1 MIRVLLVDDH
11 PVYRDGVRLN
21 LEGWE
26 EVEVIGEAGDGD
38 AAIEAAARLRPNVIL
53 MDVQMPGRSGVEAT
67 REIVARDPGVAI
79 VVLTMFEDD
88 ELVAA
93 AMRAGARG
101 YLLKDAGRE
110 ELRRAVAAAASGQ
123 AIFSASVAHRLTS
136 LVGASPAP
144 PPFPE
149 LTPRERDVLELMA
162 QGRLNADIAQ
172 RLGLSEKT
180 VRNQVS
186 VIFSKLAVLGRPE
199 AIVKARE
206 AGMGGERPR
215 P

>member
-21 LEGWE
+21 LDGWDG
-26 EVEVIGEAGDGD
+26 VEVVGEADDGD
-38 AAIEAAARLRPNVIL
+38 AAVEAAARLRPHVIL
-53 MDVQMPGRSGVEAT
+53 MDLQMPRRSGVEAT
-67 REIVARDPGVAI
+67 RAIVARDPRVAV

-93 AMRAGARG
+93 AVRAGARG

-110 ELRRAVAAAASGQ
+110 ELRRAIEAAAGGQ
-123 AIFSASVAHRLTS
+123 AIFGGSVAHRLTS
-136 LVGASPAP
+136 LVGTQPAP

-149 LTPRERDVLELMA
+149 LTPRERDVLELLA
-162 QGRLNADIAQ
+162 QGLPNGQIAH
-172 RLGLSEKT
+172 RLGLREKT

-186 VIFSKLAVLGRPE
+186 VIFSKLEVLGRSE

-206 AGMGGERPR
+206 AGMGGERPTG
-215 P
+215 

>member
-38 AAIEAAARLRPNVIL
+38 AAIEAAARLGPNVIL

-186 VIFSKLAVLGRPE
+186 VIFSKLEVLGRPE

>member
-1 MIRVLLVDDH
+1 VIRVLLVDDH

-186 VIFSKLAVLGRPE
+186 VIFSKLEVLGRSE

>member
-21 LEGWE
+21 LSGWE
-26 EVEVIGEAGDGD
+26 GVEVVGEADD
-38 AAIEAAARLRPNVIL
+38 ADTAVEAAARLRPHVVL
-53 MDVQMPGRSGVEAT
+53 MDLQMPGRSGIEAT
-67 REIVARDPGVAI
+67 REIVAADARVAI

-162 QGRLNADIAQ
+162 QGRVNADIAQ

-186 VIFSKLAVLGRPE
+186 VIFSKLEVLGRPE

>member
-53 MDVQMPGRSGVEAT
+53 MDVQMPGRSGVDAT

-186 VIFSKLAVLGRPE
+186 VIFSKLEVLGRPE

-206 AGMGGERPR
+206 AGMGAEGPR

>member
-21 LEGWE
+21 LSGWD
-26 EVEVIGEAGDGD
+26 EVDVVGEATDGD
-38 AAIEAAARLRPNVIL
+38 SAVTMAARLHPNVIL
-53 MDVQMPGRSGVEAT
+53 MDVQMPGRSGIDAT
-67 REIVARDPGVAI
+67 RAIVTRDPGVAV

-123 AIFSASVAHRLTS
+123 AIFGASVAHRLTS
-136 LVGASPAP
+136 LVGATPAP

-162 QGRLNADIAQ
+162 KGLPNGQIAD

-206 AGMGGERPR
+206 AGMGGERR
-215 P
+215 RS

>member
-1 MIRVLLVDDH
+1 VIRVLLVDDH

-21 LEGWE
+21 LDGWD
-26 EVEVIGEAGDGD
+26 EVEVVGEADDGD
-38 AAIEAAARLRPNVIL
+38 AAIDAAARLRPTVIL
-53 MDVQMPGRSGVEAT
+53 MDLQMPRRSGVEAT
-67 REIVARDPGVAI
+67 RAIVARDPNVAV
-79 VVLTMFEDD
+79 VVLTMFEED

-110 ELRRAVAAAASGQ
+110 ELRRAIAAAAGGQ
-123 AIFSASVAHRLTS
+123 AIFGASVAHRLTS
-136 LVGASPAP
+136 LVAAQPPPA
-144 PPFPE
+144 PFPE

-162 QGRLNADIAQ
+162 QGLPNGQIAHG
-172 RLGLSEKT
+172 LGLSEKT

-186 VIFSKLAVLGRPE
+186 VIFSKLEVLGRSE

-215 P
+215 S

>member
-186 VIFSKLAVLGRPE
+186 VIFSKLEVLGRPE